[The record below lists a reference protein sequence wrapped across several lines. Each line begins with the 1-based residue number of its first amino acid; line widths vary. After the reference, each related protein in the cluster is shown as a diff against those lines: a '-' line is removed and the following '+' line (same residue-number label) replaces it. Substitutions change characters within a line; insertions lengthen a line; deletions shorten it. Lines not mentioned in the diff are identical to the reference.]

1 MGKINTRIT
10 SDGTLQIFVGN
21 RLLAELED
29 GRCDEAFIED
39 VLVGMGYKWNDDG
52 SIERSNENAE

>member
-1 MGKINTRIT
+1 MRKINTHIK

-21 RLLAELED
+21 RLLAEAED
-29 GRCDEAFIED
+29 GRDDEEFIED
-39 VLVGMGYKWNDDG
+39 ILDGMGYKWNADG